1 MPQHFMKPTQ
11 NQDRNWS
18 THSYRASHNLVV
30 IECQGHFISIANDI
44 IINML
49 ADGHTVSNAPD
60 LFRPPKLSGTGPFST
75 GVGDRPGSPQGAV
88 SFAQVFA
95 LFAEILKERRT
106 QKLERYTR
114 HREVD
119 VTEQEIEHVS
129 RWTQAQTQKRRR
141 RCGRGRI
148 RERRS
153 R

>member
-1 MPQHFMKPTQ
+1 M
-11 NQDRNWS
+11 
-18 THSYRASHNLVV
+18 V

-60 LFRPPKLSGTGPFST
+60 LFRPPKLSGTGP
-75 GVGDRPGSPQGAV
+75 GKYWVGDRPGSPQGAV

-95 LFAEILKERRT
+95 LFAEILERRT
-106 QKLERYTR
+106 EKLERYTR
-114 HREVD
+114 HREV
-119 VTEQEIEHVS
+119 ELREREIEHIS
-129 RWTQAQTQKRRR
+129 RWTQAKTQKRRR
-141 RCGRGRI
+141 RCEGGRM